1 MTKLPKQWNHW
12 VKDSRLRD
20 NCLGIRQYRGYYLRG
35 RCRYWRVAGNT
46 FQMSDPTEDFD
57 RWANSMAAVIDLPR
71 TRDEFREAVEKLLE
85 QAQLKIK
92 V

>member
-1 MTKLPKQWNHW
+1 
-12 VKDSRLRD
+12 
-20 NCLGIRQYRGYYLRG
+20 
-35 RCRYWRVAGNT
+35 VAGNT